1 MVQTASPGGPPLLEV
16 RDLAVTY
23 LSGDKAVRAVRG
35 ARFTLPAGQTMGMA
49 GESGC
54 GKTTV
59 ALSLLRLLPRNATLS
74 GRILFKGEDIVGLGW
89 QKLRAVR
96 WAEA

>member
-1 MVQTASPGGPPLLEV
+1 MTAAGRGPQAKTSPHRGPGPAGDGTASASAPPLLEV

-23 LSGDKAVRAVRG
+23 FSSDKAVRAVRG
-35 ARFTLPAGQTMGMA
+35 VGFTLPAGQTMGMA

-59 ALSLLRLLPRNATLS
+59 APACCGCCPGPRA
-74 GRILFKGEDIVGLGW
+74 
-89 QKLRAVR
+89 
-96 WAEA
+96 